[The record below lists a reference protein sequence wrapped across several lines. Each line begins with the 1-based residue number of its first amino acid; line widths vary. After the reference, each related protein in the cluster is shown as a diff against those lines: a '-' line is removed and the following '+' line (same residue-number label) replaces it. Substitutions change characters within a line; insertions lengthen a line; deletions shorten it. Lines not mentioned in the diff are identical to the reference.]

1 MSSRET
7 IVADIVQV
15 LRSADDPRF
24 GLVSREPFDVT
35 QLSRQQFPAIYISTA
50 DEQRQ
55 DLTQRGKLGRREG
68 RLQVLMVGYVS
79 GSNIDTARNDL
90 IERVEEVLDDDRT
103 RDGRA
108 YSTQLIEITVDST
121 VISPIGRVEL
131 LIEVV
136 YTYQRGQA

>member
-55 DLTQRGKLGRREG
+55 DLTQRGKSGRREG

-79 GSNIDTARNDL
+79 GTSIDTARNDL

-121 VISPIGRVEL
+121 VIAPIGRVEL